1 MYLMNKTNFLLEL
14 LGGIGSKISSRRTLM
29 LWCMF
34 LFSFLLILNTFTGG
48 DKGLKP
54 SETFQ
59 TQLFEI
65 LITSLV
71 LVFGDIVIKV
81 ISFLRGKKVELPD
94 LPKADEQAPA
104 PDSGK

>member
-1 MYLMNKTNFLLEL
+1 MNKVNFLTEL

-29 LWCMF
+29 IWCML

-48 DKGLKP
+48 EKGLKP
-54 SETFQ
+54 SDTFQ
-59 TQLFEI
+59 TQLFEV

-81 ISFLRGKKVELPD
+81 LGFLRGKKVDLPD
-94 LPKADEQAPA
+94 LPADETAKQEPL